1 MNNLSSGGV
10 LPTSSTNLTLERERE
25 STYAF
30 YHRKPCEPAF
40 SAMGSAALGMGS
52 ALSALGSSA
61 LGWSLGVGV
70 GGVFYGRIYLK
81 KEKKLGFL

>member
-1 MNNLSSGGV
+1 MSTSLVGDGLGGV
-10 LPTSSTNLTLERERE
+10 G
-25 STYAF
+25 Y
-30 YHRKPCEPAF
+30 
-40 SAMGSAALGMGS
+40 GSPMDMRIPQAELGS

-81 KEKKLGFL
+81 KEKKLGFLWRKKKNNLQKKWVKFRVLS